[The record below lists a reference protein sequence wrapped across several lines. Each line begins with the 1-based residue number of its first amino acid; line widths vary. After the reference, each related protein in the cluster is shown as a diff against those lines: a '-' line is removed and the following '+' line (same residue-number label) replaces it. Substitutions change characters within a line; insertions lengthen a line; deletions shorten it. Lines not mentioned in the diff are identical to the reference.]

1 MAAKVCSITV
11 ILSLF
16 AGQNNAL
23 QTPLRIICPHISSA
37 RVKVLR
43 GDRVIHFSA
52 SDENDFVNGDAITD
66 DLEDFLNGLAEETIT
81 PIKLEATLDTKAR
94 NETSESPYQTEQA
107 VGIGGNSGFTYDVNK
122 LKRNLVQESVRGCKQ
137 ELLALLGDDREYSNT
152 KDTETKRTISVPN
165 SRKDRDDLIEDRLA
179 ALVQVCILAQHMI
192 ACSCQDGLIN
202 NLSFILG

>member
-43 GDRVIHFSA
+43 GDRVIHYSA
-52 SDENDFVNGDAITD
+52 SDENDLVNGDAITD

-81 PIKLEATLDTKAR
+81 PMRLEATLDTKAR

>member
-1 MAAKVCSITV
+1 MAAKVCSVTV

-37 RVKVLR
+37 RVTVLR
-43 GDRVIHFSA
+43 GDRGDRGNRVIHFSA

-81 PIKLEATLDTKAR
+81 PIKLEATSDTKAR

-137 ELLALLGDDREYSNT
+137 ELLALLGDDREYNNA

-165 SRKDRDDLIEDRLA
+165 SRKDRDDLIEGRLA
-179 ALVQVCILAQHMI
+179 ALVQVCILARHTI
-192 ACSCQDGLIN
+192 ACSCQD
-202 NLSFILG
+202 